1 MDINLLILIALI
13 AANFCAV
20 LALSRFG
27 KVWSIFLLPLLLIL
41 GAIFS
46 SKWLLFFSVNIN
58 VGNVFY
64 ATTFIILHILIEQ
77 GKKKEA
83 IRAIWASAGLFAYFG
98 IVTYLAIKLSPMA
111 GGMTTNDAL
120 RVVFA
125 TTIRGT
131 LASLFAFIL
140 AQYTNIWIYDYL
152 YRKHKGK
159 KVLIRSSAAIIIG
172 QLVDSILFFSVA
184 FYEVLPLPVLFTA
197 ALTGFAVKSIIG
209 LLGSPL
215 LYVERRLR
223 E

>member
-111 GGMTTNDAL
+111 
-120 RVVFA
+120 
-125 TTIRGT
+125 
-131 LASLFAFIL
+131 
-140 AQYTNIWIYDYL
+140 
-152 YRKHKGK
+152 
-159 KVLIRSSAAIIIG
+159 
-172 QLVDSILFFSVA
+172 
-184 FYEVLPLPVLFTA
+184 
-197 ALTGFAVKSIIG
+197 
-209 LLGSPL
+209 
-215 LYVERRLR
+215 
-223 E
+223 